1 MSVSVLCRD
10 HNRVWLRVGTQWHKA
25 TVTNASGV
33 THVRTDAGMTVPA
46 HLISSFDVCTML
58 MEDEVLS
65 GLLRVRALPSV
76 AHLRVRC
83 NDNGIAYT
91 DRMRKHELI
100 QLLLPEHN
108 DKSLAA
114 TMQRDFLGVQLPFA
128 PTPFALPVHAPPG
141 VFQDRRIVRDVPGD
155 TRAASV
161 SVAIEEAAVSLVV

>member
-1 MSVSVLCRD
+1 
-10 HNRVWLRVGTQWHKA
+10 
-25 TVTNASGV
+25 
-33 THVRTDAGMTVPA
+33 
-46 HLISSFDVCTML
+46 ML

-100 QLLLPEHN
+100 QLLLPEYN

-128 PTPFALPVHAPPG
+128 PTPFALPVLRIHAPPG
-141 VFQDRRIVRDVPGD
+141 VFQARRIVRDVSGD